1 MANGLSASF
10 RLTKCALVFFSPG
23 CVLPNAQS
31 TRLGLRLSRQR
42 RSWNC
47 RNCLRLYKL
56 LLVAIRICRSRRH
69 SPRRREMRPQDKS
82 GNQQMNLTLID
93 QRAVNLPD
101 ERERELALALLE
113 LLLNAAAEP
122 AEPQPSDPLQN

>member
-1 MANGLSASF
+1 
-10 RLTKCALVFFSPG
+10 
-23 CVLPNAQS
+23 
-31 TRLGLRLSRQR
+31 
-42 RSWNC
+42 
-47 RNCLRLYKL
+47 
-56 LLVAIRICRSRRH
+56 
-69 SPRRREMRPQDKS
+69 MRPQDKS

-122 AEPQPSDPLQN
+122 AEPQPSDPLQNGGHDES